1 MDPVTQAVLQL
12 VAVVVGGLLTIIG
25 TFASAIL
32 LERYRLGRESLSL
45 ALAFHG
51 EITAILEL
59 FTKRRYAKRLLE
71 IVGQIE
77 ATREPFYMPLRL
89 RHEYD
94 RVYRN
99 NVEKL
104 GQLKHPLPELI
115 PVFYIRLSSIFDDA
129 SSLADGTYAGL
140 ELEVLLRIYRDL
152 HDFLVETVD
161 QGQEIIAEINRL
173 YDLPQTSKRP
183 TNN

>member
-1 MDPVTQAVLQL
+1 
-12 VAVVVGGLLTIIG
+12 
-25 TFASAIL
+25 
-32 LERYRLGRESLSL
+32 
-45 ALAFHG
+45 
-51 EITAILEL
+51 
-59 FTKRRYAKRLLE
+59 
-71 IVGQIE
+71 
-77 ATREPFYMPLRL
+77 
-89 RHEYD
+89 
-94 RVYRN
+94 
-99 NVEKL
+99 VEKL
-104 GQLKHPLPELI
+104 GLLKHPLPELI